1 MLQDQADKIG
11 GKNPMKSAL
20 RRRKKNV
27 TFTAPTYV
35 DYSDFD
41 YSSDEED
48 AEVEAL
54 ATQQAQQQSNGGG
67 GDGMDE
73 DESAK
78 VKPLSTRSQKQVKV
92 DLEDE
97 EDEEDD
103 DLDADGNPRNSDEI
117 FEGRS
122 RTTKNGTVRN
132 TDSFFKDET
141 VETKKITLT
150 PNLLRDD
157 GEARDSSDSKEIRQ
171 RPSFEK
177 ELMAD
182 KKEDKKKKDKDK
194 KEKDKKPSTFRSL
207 FSRKDKKKSVDDDD
221 ESFGKRSMDGKT
233 SMDVNSVESLNSE
246 TASVDMQSPERGPQ
260 RSQSKLQK
268 QQARAEPSLSRPG
281 TSSSSTAELAQ
292 FISSEG
298 RPPNNVANVPPASL
312 RMVESDHS
320 DSPSPESLKPSM
332 VSKILLSNE
341 GKQTKVSM
349 AKSRV
354 ELDDFDST
362 DEEEPTP
369 EPSRATPVQDNS
381 RSPPPQATPPTASLA
396 PAFSPEP
403 KRQGSEDMQVR
414 PILPGAYPDSFVS
427 SASQQTAQAAAQ
439 SQSAER
445 LSESPVQVSPV
456 NPPTLMG
463 DTSSQEDRSSPIS
476 SPSPELVDMEHRG
489 HHNQD
494 SMTSAGTAGTTSTWN
509 GSNLRPFF
517 DSSSDIRDLLVVV
530 YDKTNTAP
538 AGPEHPA
545 ASNLFREQNAKLAE
559 ITTVSSIR
567 DMGDGKVYANTW
579 QQLDNMLGDWLARKQ
594 RLRGTV

>member
-1 MLQDQADKIG
+1 M
-11 GKNPMKSAL
+11 
-20 RRRKKNV
+20 

-35 DYSDFD
+35 DYSDFE
-41 YSSDEED
+41 YSSEEED
-48 AEVEAL
+48 AEVEPL

-67 GDGMDE
+67 RDGLEE

-78 VKPLSTRSQKQVKV
+78 VKPLSTRSQKQVKM
-92 DLEDE
+92 DLDDE
-97 EDEEDD
+97 EEDD
-103 DLDADGNPRNSDEI
+103 ESLDADGNARNSDEI

-122 RTTKNGTVRN
+122 GSTRTTKNGTVRN

-157 GEARDSSDSKEIRQ
+157 GEARDSSDSKEVRQ

-177 ELMAD
+177 ELVAD

-194 KEKDKKPSTFRSL
+194 KEKEKKPSAFRSL
-207 FSRKDKKKSVDDDD
+207 FSRKDRKKSGDDDD

-233 SMDVNSVESLNSE
+233 SMDINSVESLNSE
-246 TASVDMQSPERGPQ
+246 TASLDMQSPERGPQ

-268 QQARAEPSLSRPG
+268 QQPRVEASLSRPG
-281 TSSSSTAELAQ
+281 TSSSTAELAQ

-320 DSPSPESLKPSM
+320 DSPSPEKPKPSK
-332 VSKILLSNE
+332 VSKILHPNE
-341 GKQTKVSM
+341 GKPAKVSK

-362 DEEEPTP
+362 DEEEPAP
-369 EPSRATPVQDNS
+369 EPSHATPVQDNS
-381 RSPPPQATPPTASLA
+381 RSPPQATPPTAALA

-403 KRQGSEDMQVR
+403 KRQGSEDKQVR
-414 PILPGAYPDSFVS
+414 PTLPGAYSDSFVS

-463 DTSSQEDRSSPIS
+463 DTSSQEDPSSPIS
-476 SPSPELVDMEHRG
+476 SPSPELVGMESRG

-494 SMTSAGTAGTTSTWN
+494 SMTSTGTAGTTSTWN
-509 GSNLRPFF
+509 DSNLRAFF
-517 DSSSDIRDLLVVV
+517 DSGSDIRDLLVVV
-530 YDKTNTAP
+530 YDKTDTAP
-538 AGPEHPA
+538 AGPEHPVA
-545 ASNLFREQNAKLAE
+545 GNLFREQNAKLAE
-559 ITTVSSIR
+559 ITTVSSIHELS
-567 DMGDGKVYANTW
+567 DE
-579 QQLDNMLGDWLARKQ
+579 
-594 RLRGTV
+594 TVIC